1 MDAKKYDNF
10 LIYEN
15 NAYLKAYSVAAK
27 IIDDLEQKY
36 HLQNISGVA
45 IDSRKV
51 MENDIFLA
59 FKDSICDRK

>member
-51 MENDIFLA
+51 M
-59 FKDSICDRK
+59 